1 LLQHLTYLIFLVRFD
16 MLIFTVILYFILVIV
31 ITWLVFVPESRAHSL
46 GFIRSTRLK
55 ISHFVRA
62 LWPVRQARVAGS
74 NARQAYFG
82 LHFSWRTHS
91 KYLIAA
97 GLVLLVPIVVA
108 TFFRNHI
115 QLEGYSDY
123 EAEKD
128 PVIVALLEGEQLI
141 PPAPLPP
148 EVFTTVEIQA
158 ERPMIKSASRDWQL
172 LEANFRQLLLRAY
185 KIMEE
190 EHGYTMVLIE
200 GYRTPE
206 RQNILAAMGPHVT
219 RARAFQSYH
228 QHGRA
233 ADSGFMR
240 NGKIVIS
247 ERDPWAMKGYQQFG
261 EVTESVGLTWGGR
274 WKLMDLGH
282 VELRRGKK

>member
-1 LLQHLTYLIFLVRFD
+1 MIIFV
-16 MLIFTVILYFILVIV
+16 VVLYFVIV
-31 ITWLVFVPESRAHSL
+31 SAIAWLVLVPESRLRCL
-46 GFIRSTRLK
+46 GFMRITGHK
-55 ISHFVRA
+55 ISYCARA
-62 LWPVRQARVAGS
+62 FWPSPSAKKSPSLLSYFKFNISWQLHKKYIVAT
-74 NARQAYFG
+74 A
-82 LHFSWRTHS
+82 LLL
-91 KYLIAA
+91 LIP
-97 GLVLLVPIVVA
+97 VLLA
-108 TFFRNHI
+108 TIFRNHI

-148 EVFTTVEIQA
+148 EVFTTAEIQA
-158 ERPMIKSASRDWQL
+158 ERPMINSASRDWQL
-172 LEANFRQLLLRAY
+172 LESNFRQLLLRAY
-185 KIMEE
+185 KIMEQ

-206 RQNILAAMGPHVT
+206 RQTILAALGPHVT
-219 RARAFQSYH
+219 RAGAFQSYH

-240 NGKIVIS
+240 NGKIIIS
-247 ERDPWAMKGYQQFG
+247 EKDPWAMNGYQQFG
-261 EVTESVGLTWGGR
+261 EVAESVGLTWGGR
-274 WKLMDLGH
+274 WKMMDFGH

>member
-1 LLQHLTYLIFLVRFD
+1 
-16 MLIFTVILYFILVIV
+16 MLIFWVVFYFILVSAV
-31 ITWLVFVPESRAHSL
+31 TWLVFVPESRLRCFDFMRVSAAKVL
-46 GFIRSTRLK
+46 AFLRS
-55 ISHFVRA
+55 
-62 LWPVRQARVAGS
+62 LWPTRHVDAIHSTSRPK
-74 NARQAYFG
+74 NFHFY
-82 LHFSWRTHS
+82 FSWQLHG
-91 KYLIAA
+91 KYLAA
-97 GLVLLVPIVVA
+97 AALVLILPIVLA
-108 TFFRNHI
+108 TIFRNQI

-123 EAEKD
+123 ETEKD

-148 EVFTTVEIQA
+148 EVFTTVEVEA

-172 LEANFRQLLLRAY
+172 LESNFRQLLLRAY

-190 EHGYTMVLIE
+190 EHGYSMVLIE
-200 GYRTPE
+200 GYRTPA
-206 RQNILAAMGPHVT
+206 RQNILASMGPHVT

-233 ADSGFMR
+233 ADSAFMR

-261 EVTESVGLTWGGR
+261 VVAESLGLTWGGR
-274 WKLMDLGH
+274 WKLMDFGH